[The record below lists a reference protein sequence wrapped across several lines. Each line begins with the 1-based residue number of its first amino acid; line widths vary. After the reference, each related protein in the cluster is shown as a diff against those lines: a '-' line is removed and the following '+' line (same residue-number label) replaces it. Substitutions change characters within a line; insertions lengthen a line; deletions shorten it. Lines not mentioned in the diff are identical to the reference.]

1 MAHTTNEAAERPYV
15 KSAVVSV
22 GQLVKNIK
30 TDGTEVANGLV
41 TLGKAEVQP
50 MVKHAGIGGG
60 MFGAAG
66 YLALNALSL
75 LFMAGGFAFSMIFNK
90 AGHMRIISSLAL
102 GYVCMAVLLLLV
114 TGILALLGKGQIS
127 KVGAPKQTIAEAKAS
142 IDTLKQSVQRGKD
155 TVTADELERTRVA
168 EAKKQ
173 AKQQEKDAKK
183 QAKDLEKASHD
194 LDKAQENL
202 ASADANLAKAEA
214 DAPVT
219 TTPARAAGVPT
230 TGTTTTTTGTTGT
243 AL

>member
-15 KSAVVSV
+15 KSAAVSV

-30 TDGTEVANGLV
+30 TDGTEVATGLV

-90 AGHMRIISSLAL
+90 ACHMRVISSLAL
-102 GYVCMAVLLLLV
+102 GYTCMAVLLLLV

-142 IDTLKQSVQRGKD
+142 VDTLKQSVQRGND
-155 TVTADELERTRVA
+155 TVTANELERTRLA

-183 QAKDLEKASHD
+183 QAKDLQKASAD

-214 DAPVT
+214 EAPVAT
-219 TTPARAAGVPT
+219 IPARAAVVT
-230 TGTTTTTTGTTGT
+230 DATDAAGTTTTG
-243 AL
+243 L